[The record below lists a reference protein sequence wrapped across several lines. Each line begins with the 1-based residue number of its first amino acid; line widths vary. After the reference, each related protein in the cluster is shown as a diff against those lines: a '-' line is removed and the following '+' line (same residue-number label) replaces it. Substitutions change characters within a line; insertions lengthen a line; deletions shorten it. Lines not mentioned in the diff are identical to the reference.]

1 MYNFSGVFNE
11 KFLSKYRNGYSK
23 RSEMNRYRKR
33 NGVRLFHLGLLS
45 VAMVLAS
52 TGVTPS
58 AMAEDQGEPRLR
70 SQHDVSHVS
79 KTIVDLQPF
88 CETSSVKIKGVR
100 GEEGVATLI
109 NLNPNIDAWYLLR
122 LNWPGVPEEDY
133 HLENA
138 HPRTKRFLLDSN
150 DPDGLL
156 IADKENK
163 YTCNL
168 WGGKSS
174 RSLAE
179 AKRTGAAYVPL
190 CGGKL
195 YLRNRVKGHRT
206 EIERVT
212 DVLRDE
218 VPGGEKI
225 VGFVRDTF
233 FKYLYERKAGQKVE
247 SKPVEGLP
255 QRETENMPAP
265 ALLGAKKPN
274 RSIRPNDLGIE
285 VQESGSNGMLLGSW
299 YAAKENPGIY
309 VSMIVP
315 EGIAPEILHSF
326 TKVVS
331 SLDSVES
338 GGLVYLVAFDLDYFN
353 LKYALGTEHPR
364 VGWSDHVLKQMM
376 DTSLPGPDGIGSI
389 APLVST
395 GLINPMDES
404 RTAATFTGG
413 FKRVHG
419 AFSYGALA
427 LKNHGSHYGFLENGV
442 LFSKLQPGLATVY
455 VLDDG
460 WVDMK
465 TWTERDND
473 LLPRIRYARQNG
485 VPIIAEFDQT
495 TQMSIPGPLVS
506 RWGDGNWSGSVNK
519 KLRTMRAGLAFQ
531 ESKERRF
538 LLYAFFWSATPSAMA
553 RVFQAYR
560 CRYAMLLDMNA
571 LEHTYLAI
579 YKKQGSNLSVQHL
592 IRGMS
597 EVDMSMKGKY
607 IPRFLGYS
615 DDRDFFY
622 LTRKERS

>member
-1 MYNFSGVFNE
+1 
-11 KFLSKYRNGYSK
+11 
-23 RSEMNRYRKR
+23 MNRYRKR
-33 NGVRLFHLGLLS
+33 NGVGLFHLGLLS
-45 VAMVLAS
+45 LAMVLAS
-52 TGVTPS
+52 TGGTHS
-58 AMAEDQGEPRLR
+58 FGAESRGEPRLG
-70 SQHDVSHVS
+70 SQLDVPYVS

-88 CETSSVKIKGVR
+88 RETSSIRIKGVR
-100 GEEGVATLI
+100 GEEGLATLI
-109 NLNPNIDAWYLLR
+109 NLNPDINAWYLLR
-122 LNWPGVPEEDY
+122 LDRPGVSEEDY

-138 HPRTKRFLLDSN
+138 HPRTQTFLLDSN
-150 DPDGLL
+150 DPYGLL
-156 IADKENK
+156 IVDKENR
-163 YTCNL
+163 YACNL
-168 WGGKSS
+168 WEGKSS
-174 RSLAE
+174 RSLTD
-179 AKRTGAAYVPL
+179 AKRMGAAYVPL

-233 FKYLYERKAGQKVE
+233 FSYLYERKAGQKVE
-247 SKPVEGLP
+247 SKPAEGLP
-255 QRETENMPAP
+255 QSETENAPAP
-265 ALLGAKKPN
+265 ALLDPKKTN
-274 RSIRPNDLGIE
+274 RSVRPNDLGIE
-285 VQESGSNGMLLGSW
+285 VQESGSSGMRLGSW

-309 VSMIVP
+309 VSVMVP
-315 EGIAPEILHSF
+315 EEIAPEILHSF
-326 TKVVS
+326 TKVVNG
-331 SLDSVES
+331 LDTVEA
-338 GGLVYLVAFDLDYFN
+338 GGLAYLVAFDLDQFN
-353 LKYALGTEHPR
+353 LKYALGTDHPR
-364 VGWSDHVLKQMM
+364 VGWSDHTLEQMM
-376 DTSLPGPDGIGSI
+376 DRSLPGPDGIGSI

-404 RTAATFTGG
+404 RTVATFTGG
-413 FKRVHG
+413 FKRIHG
-419 AFSYGALA
+419 AFRYGALA

-485 VPIIAEFDQT
+485 VPIIAEFDQAT
-495 TQMSIPGPLVS
+495 RMSIPGPLVA

-531 ESKERRF
+531 ELNGRRF

-571 LEHTYLAI
+571 LEHTYLAV
-579 YKKQGSNLSVQHL
+579 YKKQGANLYVQHL

-597 EVDMSMKGKY
+597 EVDMSVKGKY

-622 LTRKERS
+622 LTRKERP